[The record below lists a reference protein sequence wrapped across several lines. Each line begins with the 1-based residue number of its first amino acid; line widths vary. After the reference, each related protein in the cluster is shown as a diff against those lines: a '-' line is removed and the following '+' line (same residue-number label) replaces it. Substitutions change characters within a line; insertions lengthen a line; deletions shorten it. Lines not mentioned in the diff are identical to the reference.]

1 MLAAGVATRTTGGN
15 VIDHF
20 RDRIV
25 FPLTNPDGTVL
36 GFIGRRH
43 PDADYTQGPKYL
55 NTRTTLLFHKSAHLF
70 GGPFADATPVLVE
83 VPMDAI
89 AVTLAGRGQLVGR

>member
-25 FPLTNPDGTVL
+25 FPLTTRTGPCSGSSADAP
-36 GFIGRRH
+36 